1 MRQHQPLVKVFQD
14 IFVKTFL
21 FFRSCLSLRFA
32 LLFEL
37 YNPSW

>member
-1 MRQHQPLVKVFQD
+1 MQQHQPLVKVFQD
-14 IFVKTFL
+14 IFV
-21 FFRSCLSLRFA
+21 FRSCPFPHFA

>member
-14 IFVKTFL
+14 IFVFL
-21 FFRSCLSLRFA
+21 FFRSCLSLHFA

>member
-14 IFVKTFL
+14 IFVFL
-21 FFRSCLSLRFA
+21 FFRSCPFPHFA